1 MDELTAEVLESEAVV
16 LETPPEETA
25 PKTSTP
31 EDKAE
36 FRRRVLFIGM
46 GVMLVSLAYPDTGIG
61 ELPLRY
67 MLHDGLRVSPDTM
80 AWFFFAAN
88 IPSWCKP
95 ALGIFSD
102 SVPLFGTRR
111 RSYMLLGCIGG
122 ILLWLLMLLVPRQYA
137 PMLAMAVALNAMAT
151 IGGTINGAVLIE
163 EGQKRGATG
172 RLSSLRSICINAG
185 AVLAGPLGGWLAA
198 RAFGWTCVTG
208 AALFAALLALTY
220 TCLREKPNGRRD
232 AQAWRNARAQVA
244 VLARSGPLWMAAG
257 MVFLLRVAPGFS
269 TPLFYY
275 QTDTLKFSPEFI
287 GVLAGVSS
295 AVAFLAGFV
304 YYFLCRRM
312 TLRPLIV
319 LCMTVEVLT
328 TLAFVFYRDP
338 TSALL
343 IRAGTGL
350 GATLAFLAL
359 FDLAARA
366 TPKGSEAMGYAILYA
381 FLNIGLSCSDVIG
394 SRIFEFFH
402 RDFNAMVFINA
413 AATALIFLVI
423 PFLPRALVSWKDGE
437 KPAQ

>member
-1 MDELTAEVLESEAVV
+1 MDELSAEVLEGEAA
-16 LETPPEETA
+16 LISQPPEERPPDLA
-25 PKTSTP
+25 TP

-36 FRRRVLFIGM
+36 FRRRVLFIGL

-67 MLHDGLRVSPDTM
+67 LLHDHLKVSPNTM

-122 ILLWLLMLLVPRQYA
+122 ILLWLLMLLVPREYA
-137 PMLAMAVALNAMAT
+137 PMLGMAVALNAMAT
-151 IGGTINGAVLIE
+151 IGGTMNGAVLIE
-163 EGQKRGATG
+163 EGQKYGATG
-172 RLSSLRSICINAG
+172 RLSSVRSICINAG

-198 RAFGWTCVTG
+198 RAFGWTCATG
-208 AALFAALLALTY
+208 AALFAALAGLTWW
-220 TCLREKPNGRRD
+220 CLREKRTAARNANAWRD
-232 AQAWRNARAQVA
+232 AKAQIS
-244 VLARSGPLWMAAG
+244 VLARSGPLWMAGG

-275 QTDTLKFSPEFI
+275 QTDTLKFSSEFI
-287 GVLAGVSS
+287 GVLAGISS
-295 AVAFLAGFV
+295 ALAFAGGFV

-312 TLRPLIV
+312 ALRPLLF
-319 LCMTVEVLT
+319 LCIAAEIAS
-328 TLAFVFYRDP
+328 TLAYVFYRTP
-338 TSALL
+338 HAAIL
-343 IRAGTGL
+343 IRAGAGL
-350 GATLAFLAL
+350 GGTLAFLAL
-359 FDLAARA
+359 FDLAARS

-381 FLNIGLSCSDVIG
+381 FLNIALSCSDVLG
-394 SRIFEFFH
+394 SGIFEFFH

-413 AATALIFLVI
+413 GATALIFLAI
-423 PFLPRALVSWKDGE
+423 PFLPSAIVGWKDGQ
-437 KPAQ
+437 KPAG